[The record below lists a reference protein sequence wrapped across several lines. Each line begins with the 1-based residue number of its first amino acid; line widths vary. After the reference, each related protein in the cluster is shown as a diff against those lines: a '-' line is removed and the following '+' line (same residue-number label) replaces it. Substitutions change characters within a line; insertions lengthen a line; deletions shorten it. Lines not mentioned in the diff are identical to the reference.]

1 MADRSGYIGRA
12 PADSAVTVARQTFS
26 PTGVTTDFT
35 FASGYVS
42 GYFDIYLNGVKMI
55 EGSDYTSTD
64 GSTFSILN
72 GGAENGDVIEAVAYK
87 AFNAA
92 TIDSAPGN
100 LSVGGNLTV
109 TGSASFGSVAAGTSV
124 SFATTAY
131 ALEGTPD
138 ISVRNVTGVA
148 ATFTGVVTLEDVTNI
163 DSVGIVTA
171 QSGINIVGGGLTVTG
186 VSTFFSDVSIADK
199 IIHTGDTN
207 TAIRFPAVDTI
218 TAETAGSERLRIDS
232 NGDVGVGIAD
242 PQERL
247 HVART
252 VMITGNTPQ
261 IRLNA
266 NDSDADDNDRT
277 MLGQATSAGN
287 FVTTAVDNDT
297 ILRGTTTGN
306 LLFGVGTAERLRIT
320 SDGEV
325 RVGAAFS
332 VGQAGIVTATE
343 FHGSGANLTNLP
355 ASGDSN
361 DITACLFI

>member
-1 MADRSGYIGRA
+1 MADRNGYIGRA
-12 PADSAVTVARQTFS
+12 PSDSAVTVARQTFS

-35 FASGYVS
+35 FASGYTP
-42 GYFDIYLNGVKMI
+42 GYFDIFINGVKMI

-64 GSTFSILN
+64 GSTFSVLN
-72 GGAENGDVIEAVAYK
+72 GGAISGDVIEGVAYK

-109 TGSASFGSVAAGTSV
+109 TGIATLGAGTSV

-148 ATFTGVVTLEDVTNI
+148 ATFTD
-163 DSVGIVTA
+163 IVTA

-218 TAETAGSERLRIDS
+218 TAETAGTERFR
-232 NGDVGVGIAD
+232 IAD
-242 PQERL
+242 GGD
-247 HVART
+247 
-252 VMITGNTPQ
+252 ITFTGPN
-261 IRLNA
+261 N
-266 NDSDADDNDRT
+266 SF
-277 MLGQATSAGN
+277 ATIIYSSN
-287 FVTTAVDNDT
+287 FTKLD
-297 ILRGTTTGN
+297 LRGTD
-306 LLFGVGTAERLRIT
+306 I
-320 SDGEV
+320 
-325 RVGAAFS
+325 
-332 VGQAGIVTATE
+332 
-343 FHGSGANLTNLP
+343 AN
-355 ASGDSN
+355 SEH
-361 DITACLFI
+361 

>member
-1 MADRSGYIGRA
+1 MADRNGYIGRA
-12 PADSAVTVARQTFS
+12 PSDSAVTVARQTFS

-35 FASGYVS
+35 FASGYVP
-42 GYFDIYLNGVKMI
+42 GYFDIFINGVKMI

-64 GSTFSILN
+64 GSTFSVLN
-72 GGAENGDVIEAVAYK
+72 GGAISGDVIEGVAYK

-109 TGSASFGSVAAGTSV
+109 TGIATLGAGTSV

-148 ATFTGVVTLEDVTNI
+148 ATFTD
-163 DSVGIVTA
+163 IVTA

-207 TAIRFPAVDTI
+207 TAIRFPAADTF
-218 TAETAGSERLRIDS
+218 TVETAGSEALRVDSSGRLLLGTTTEGAALADNFTVADS
-232 NGDVGVGIAD
+232 ANCGITIRSGTTSYGSIYFSDATSGSGEYIGVIEYNHNTNVMSFNAGGGPKLKLNSTGEGKTAD
-242 PQERL
+242 
-247 HVART
+247 
-252 VMITGNTPQ
+252 ITGN
-261 IRLNA
+261 L
-266 NDSDADDNDRT
+266 
-277 MLGQATSAGN
+277 
-287 FVTTAVDNDT
+287 FVS
-297 ILRGTTTGN
+297 
-306 LLFGVGTAERLRIT
+306 GVA
-320 SDGEV
+320 
-325 RVGAAFS
+325 
-332 VGQAGIVTATE
+332 TATAY
-343 FHGSGANLTNLP
+343 HGSGANLTNLP

>member
-1 MADRSGYIGRA
+1 MGDRSGYIGRA

-148 ATFTGVVTLEDVTNI
+148 ATFTGVVTLEDVTNV
-163 DSVGIVTA
+163 DSLGIVTA
-171 QSGINIVGGGLTVTG
+171 RSGIQVGA
-186 VSTFFSDVSIADK
+186 S
-199 IIHTGDTN
+199 
-207 TAIRFPAVDTI
+207 
-218 TAETAGSERLRIDS
+218 
-232 NGDVGVGIAD
+232 GVG
-242 PQERL
+242 
-247 HVART
+247 
-252 VMITGNTPQ
+252 
-261 IRLNA
+261 
-266 NDSDADDNDRT
+266 
-277 MLGQATSAGN
+277 
-287 FVTTAVDNDT
+287 
-297 ILRGTTTGN
+297 
-306 LLFGVGTAERLRIT
+306 
-320 SDGEV
+320 
-325 RVGAAFS
+325 
-332 VGQAGIVTATE
+332 
-343 FHGSGANLTNLP
+343 
-355 ASGDSN
+355 
-361 DITACLFI
+361 

>member
-1 MADRSGYIGRA
+1 MADKTGYIGRA
-12 PADSAVTVARQTFS
+12 PGDSAVTVARQTFS

-138 ISVRNVTGVA
+138 ITVRNVTGGA

-171 QSGINIVGGGLTVTG
+171 RSGLNVIGGGATITGITTSLSGVNIVGGGLTVTG
-186 VSTFFSDVSIADK
+186 VSTFF
-199 IIHTGDTN
+199 DT
-207 TAIRFPAVDTI
+207 
-218 TAETAGSERLRIDS
+218 
-232 NGDVGVGIAD
+232 
-242 PQERL
+242 
-247 HVART
+247 
-252 VMITGNTPQ
+252 
-261 IRLNA
+261 
-266 NDSDADDNDRT
+266 
-277 MLGQATSAGN
+277 
-287 FVTTAVDNDT
+287 
-297 ILRGTTTGN
+297 
-306 LLFGVGTAERLRIT
+306 
-320 SDGEV
+320 V
-325 RVGAAFS
+325 RVGSAITLGASSGIITATKF
-332 VGQAGIVTATE
+332 VGSGEGLTGVASTDNIITSTASTFANINSTGIVTAVS
-343 FHGSGANLTNLP
+343 FSGDGSGL
-355 ASGDSN
+355 SGVGGQL
-361 DITACLFI
+361 DITSSLFT

>member
-35 FASGYVS
+35 FASGYVT
-42 GYFDIYLNGVKMI
+42 GYFDIFLNGVKMI

-92 TIDSAPGN
+92 TIDTAPGN

-138 ISVRNVTGVA
+138 ITVRNVTGVA

-163 DSVGIVTA
+163 DSVGIVTTR
-171 QSGINIVGGGLTVTG
+171 SGLNVIGGGATITGITTSLSGVNIVGGGLTVTG
-186 VSTFFSDVSIADK
+186 VSTFF
-199 IIHTGDTN
+199 DT
-207 TAIRFPAVDTI
+207 
-218 TAETAGSERLRIDS
+218 
-232 NGDVGVGIAD
+232 
-242 PQERL
+242 
-247 HVART
+247 
-252 VMITGNTPQ
+252 
-261 IRLNA
+261 
-266 NDSDADDNDRT
+266 
-277 MLGQATSAGN
+277 
-287 FVTTAVDNDT
+287 
-297 ILRGTTTGN
+297 
-306 LLFGVGTAERLRIT
+306 
-320 SDGEV
+320 V
-325 RVGAAFS
+325 RVGSAITLGASSGIITATKF
-332 VGQAGIVTATE
+332 VGSGEGLTGVASTDNIITSTASTFANINSTGIVTAVS
-343 FHGSGANLTNLP
+343 FSGDGSGL
-355 ASGDSN
+355 SGVGGQL
-361 DITACLFI
+361 DITSSLFT